1 MRFSNFKK
9 YFFSY
14 IIIILSFIYYYFECY
29 SYFSVFPEGED
40 VPIGQTR
47 EYYFLIAFLWL
58 IISFF
63 SIILLC
69 LEIIIRKYIVEKY
82 FPKLKIPLKFKIPE
96 IVSRVYSF
104 IFAVLFIIA
113 TVPVLFIGIYLLVMY
128 VIDILS

>member
-1 MRFSNFKK
+1 MKFPNFKK

-14 IIIILSFIYYYFECY
+14 VTIILSSLYYLFEWKYWHTYFPPTEDDIFFQPQGMY
-29 SYFSVFPEGED
+29 SFFV
-40 VPIGQTR
+40 
-47 EYYFLIAFLWL
+47 L
-58 IISFF
+58 IIYLCSIF
-63 SIILLC
+63 SIGLLLIEILVH
-69 LEIIIRKYIVEKY
+69 KYIIEKY

>member
-1 MRFSNFKK
+1 MKFPNFKK

-14 IIIILSFIYYYFECY
+14 TTIILSYYYFYLEWKY
-29 SYFSVFPEGED
+29 NHTNFPQTEPDTFFQPEGMFSFF
-40 VPIGQTR
+40 V
-47 EYYFLIAFLWL
+47 L
-58 IISFF
+58 IIFLCSFF
-63 SIILLC
+63 SILLLL
-69 LEIIIRKYIVEKY
+69 LEILVRKYIIKKY
-82 FPKLKIPLKFKIPE
+82 FPKLKISLKLKIPE